1 MEKLACMV
9 AKEVTEQKWK
19 PFHVPKGGPGIIS
32 HLFFADDILFIA
44 KARNSQVR
52 IMGRVLSDFCKASGL
67 KVNYEKSRVLCSKAV
82 MSRKK
87 RGRIS

>member
-32 HLFFADDILFIA
+32 HLFFADDILFLA

-82 MSRKK
+82 SRKK